1 MKFINDF
8 NAITGFNMQDVKLHG
23 KGIRNDFRNKIIE
36 IFFTEKQDR
45 LIGKNEITFGYE
57 QVENWTKSS
66 IRKTLDKMRMLR

>member
-1 MKFINDF
+1 
-8 NAITGFNMQDVKLHG
+8 MQDVKLHG

-66 IRKTLDKMRMLR
+66 IRTSIRKTLDKMRMLR